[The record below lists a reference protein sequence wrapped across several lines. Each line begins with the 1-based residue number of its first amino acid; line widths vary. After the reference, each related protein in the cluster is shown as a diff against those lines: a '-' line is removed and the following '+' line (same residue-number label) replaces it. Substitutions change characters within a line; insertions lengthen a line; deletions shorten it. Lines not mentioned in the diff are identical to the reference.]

1 MNSFALVLVYKEVRR
16 ANKTEIKGGLQYA
29 NKEPPLPGDMIIYSP
44 EDLVIN
50 RNVVHF
56 SFLLEALFL

>member
-1 MNSFALVLVYKEVRR
+1 MALVYKEVRW
-16 ANKTEIKGGLQYA
+16 ANKTEIQGGLQYA
-29 NKEPPLPGDMIIYSP
+29 NKEPPLPGDVIIYSP

-50 RNVVHF
+50 GNVVHF